1 MKIGNNK
8 TIIYIAFIILLIV
21 SVPSYLTAQQ
31 STNKANQNKE
41 EKKKD
46 DKKDDK
52 KTTPAVPESG
62 SEKKATESDLKAPE
76 ETLETVQ
83 DMTVGQPE
91 VWNPEN
97 RRDPFTSLIQKTVKS
112 GSGEERVVAREGK
125 RPDGI
130 EGMDLKDIQ
139 LVGIFFIKGAY
150 KAMFV
155 GSDAYPYLLTVGN
168 QIWDGRVK
176 EIDFNC
182 VTFEQETEDLRFLV
196 RRMKP
201 VKRCLETE

>member
-1 MKIGNNK
+1 MK
-8 TIIYIAFIILLIV
+8 FIKKALIV
-21 SVPSYLTAQQ
+21 IAIALPLIFSLSLPAAGQQ
-31 STNKANQNKE
+31 AKDKSTQKKE

-46 DKKDDK
+46 
-52 KTTPAVPESG
+52 TPAPQQTSG
-62 SEKKATESDLKAPE
+62 DKKATESDLKAPE
-76 ETLETVQ
+76 ENLESVQ
-83 DMTVGQPE
+83 DMTGGPGE

-97 RRDPFTSLIQKTVKS
+97 RRDPFASLIQKVAKS
-112 GSGEERVVAREGK
+112 GAEEYKVVTREGK

-130 EGMDLKDIQ
+130 EGMELKDIN
-139 LVGIFFIKGAY
+139 LVGIFFIKGVY

-155 GSDAYPYLLTVGN
+155 GNDDYPYLLTAGS
-168 QIWDGRVK
+168 QIWDGRIK
-176 EIDFNC
+176 EIDFSC

>member
-1 MKIGNNK
+1 MNIVKKIL
-8 TIIYIAFIILLIV
+8 IISCIVFPLMIIL
-21 SVPSYLTAQQ
+21 PSTLVAQQ
-31 STNKANQNKE
+31 TKEKANQKKE

-46 DKKDDK
+46 DKKETAAPQQ
-52 KTTPAVPESG
+52 TTTD
-62 SEKKATESDLKAPE
+62 KKATESDLKAPE
-76 ETLETVQ
+76 ENMDTVQ
-83 DMTVGQPE
+83 DMTVGQGE

-97 RRDPFTSLIQKTVKS
+97 RRDPFASLIQKVAKS
-112 GSGEERVVAREGK
+112 GAEEYKVLTREGK

-130 EGMDLKDIQ
+130 EGMELKDIQ
-139 LVGIFFIKGAY
+139 LVGIFFIKGVY

-155 GSDAYPYLLTVGN
+155 GSDDYPYLLISGS
-168 QIWDGRVK
+168 QIWDGRIK
-176 EIDFNC
+176 EIDFSC

>member
-1 MKIGNNK
+1 MNISKKTSVFIGVVFLLV
-8 TIIYIAFIILLIV
+8 IAL
-21 SVPSYLTAQQ
+21 PTYLSAQQ
-31 STNKANQNKE
+31 TSGKTEPKKE
-41 EKKKD
+41 EKKKE
-46 DKKDDK
+46 DKQNPGKNIPPVLD
-52 KTTPAVPESG
+52 
-62 SEKKATESDLKAPE
+62 KKATESDLKAPE
-76 ETLETVQ
+76 ESPEAVQ
-83 DMTVGQPE
+83 DMTIGQGE

-97 RRDPFTSLIQKTVKS
+97 RRDPFASLIQK
-112 GSGEERVVAREGK
+112 VAKTGGDQDKIITREGK

-139 LVGIFFIKGAY
+139 LVGIFLVKGAY

-155 GSDAYPYLLTVGN
+155 GSDDYPYLLIVGN
-168 QIWDGRVK
+168 QIWDGRIK

-182 VTFEQETEDLRFLV
+182 VTFEQEAEDPRFLV

>member
-1 MKIGNNK
+1 MN
-8 TIIYIAFIILLIV
+8 IAKKILLIIAIALPLII
-21 SVPSYLTAQQ
+21 SLPSYIAAQQ
-31 STNKANQNKE
+31 TKDKAGQKKE

-46 DKKDDK
+46 EKKE
-52 KTTPAVPESG
+52 TTAPQQTTT
-62 SEKKATESDLKAPE
+62 EKKATESDLKAPE
-76 ETLETVQ
+76 ENTDTVQ
-83 DMTVGQPE
+83 DMTAGQGE

-97 RRDPFTSLIQKTVKS
+97 RRDPFASLIQKVART
-112 GSGEERVVAREGK
+112 GAEEYKVVTREGK

-130 EGMDLKDIQ
+130 EGMELKDIQ
-139 LVGIFFIKGAY
+139 LVGIFFIKGVY

-155 GSDAYPYLLTVGN
+155 GSDDYPYLLTVGG
-168 QIWDGRVK
+168 QIWDGRIK
-176 EIDFNC
+176 EIDFSC